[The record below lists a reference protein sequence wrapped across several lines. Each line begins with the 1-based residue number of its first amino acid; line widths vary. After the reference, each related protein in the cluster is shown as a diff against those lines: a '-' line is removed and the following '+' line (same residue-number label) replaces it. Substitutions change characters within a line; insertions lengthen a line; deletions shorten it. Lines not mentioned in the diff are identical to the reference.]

1 MARNKGGVKIVQ
13 RSYGNSNFSFHCI
26 FEMTESWPSRFV
38 DGLQRPELVESAED
52 LVLRC
57 AAGEQEPRHGVV
69 RVVGN
74 PGKGS

>member
-1 MARNKGGVKIVQ
+1 MSK
-13 RSYGNSNFSFHCI
+13 S
-26 FEMTESWPSRFV
+26 MPSRFV
-38 DGLQRPELVESAED
+38 NGLQRPEFVESAED